1 MPSECILCRRKDR
14 SCVDAAIIAGVQ
26 SIRTIADQYGVS
38 HQTVLRHREHI
49 KDLVAKRAET
59 EVEAL
64 WRRLFELEAQYE
76 EIRELAREAGQLSA
90 AISAM
95 RGKQSLLE
103 CRLKALG
110 AFEPRPAP
118 PPEPPP
124 PVEVQWFAAPAEE
137 VS

>member
-1 MPSECILCRRKDR
+1 MAGSCTLCHRKDR
-14 SCVDAAIIAGVQ
+14 SAVDAAIIAGVSSLR
-26 SIRTIADQYGVS
+26 SIAERYGVS
-38 HQTVLRHREHI
+38 AQSVLRHREHI

-64 WRRLFELEAQYE
+64 WRRLLELEAQYE
-76 EIRELAREAGQLSA
+76 EVRELAQEAGQLSA

-110 AFEPRPAP
+110 AFEPKATPVEA
-118 PPEPPP
+118 PPP
-124 PVEVQWFAAPAEE
+124 PVEVQWFAEPVDVA
-137 VS
+137 S